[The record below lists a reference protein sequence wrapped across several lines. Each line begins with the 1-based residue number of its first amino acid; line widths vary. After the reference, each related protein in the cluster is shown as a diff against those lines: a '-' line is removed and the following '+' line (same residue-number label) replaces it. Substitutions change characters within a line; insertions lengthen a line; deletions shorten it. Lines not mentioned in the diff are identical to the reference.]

1 MFNNKQPSVMAHSF
15 AMTQRPDVPRSVI
28 DRNSGYKTTFD
39 AGYLIPHFVDEVLPG
54 DTIKLNATLFARL
67 ATPIFPLMDNLR
79 LTTFYFFVPCR
90 LLWANWEKFMGAQD
104 NPGDSTDYL
113 VPVMAGTAADPHTIN
128 VGDLGDY
135 FGLPTG
141 VPTTGGINALP
152 FRAYN
157 LIWNEWFRDENLQ
170 DSAVVGSGDAPSDWS
185 FYRLRRRGKRHDYF
199 TSCLPW
205 PQKGDP
211 VQLPLGQTAPVMFP
225 TSTGGVSS
233 TLSVWRGVTGSQ
245 DPHSPDYTLVNASGS
260 ALGLSGAPVSV
271 DAALINQGNAYADL
285 SSATA
290 ATINQIRQAFQIQK
304 LLERDARGGTRYTEM
319 LRSHFGVMPP
329 DFRLQRPEY
338 LGGHVSSVSVDAVQQ
353 TSASAI
359 SGSTSP
365 LGTLAGVG
373 TVITGRGDG
382 FVYSA
387 TEHGYIIGLCS
398 VQADLTYQQG
408 LSRMWS
414 RSTRYDFYFPVFS
427 HLGEQ
432 AVLNKELY
440 YQGTSADNDV
450 FGYQER
456 WSEYRYRNSLVTGQF
471 RSSYAQSLDAWHL
484 SQYFSSL
491 PTLSS
496 SFIEDNPPVDR
507 VLAVGTAAGGAQFLL
522 DAYYKLRCARPLPM
536 FSTPG
541 LVDHF

>member
-1 MFNNKQPSVMAHSF
+1 MLNHHNRSVMAHSF
-15 AMTQRPDVPRSVI
+15 SMTARPDVPRSVI

-39 AGYLIPHFVDEVLPG
+39 AGYLIPHFVDEMLPG
-54 DTIKLNATLFARL
+54 DSFKLKATMFARL
-67 ATPIFPLMDNLR
+67 ATPIYPIMDNLR
-79 LTTFYFFVPCR
+79 LSTFYFFVPCR
-90 LLWANWEKFMGAQD
+90 LLWDNWEKFMGSQD
-104 NPGDSTDYL
+104 KPGDSTDYL
-113 VPVMAGTAADPHTIN
+113 VPVMYGTAADPRTIN

-141 VPTTGGINALP
+141 VPTSGGINALP

-170 DSAVVGSGDAPSDWS
+170 DSAVVDTSDTASGWASY
-185 FYRLRRRGKRHDYF
+185 FLRRRGKRHDYF

-245 DPHSPDYTLVNASGS
+245 DPHSPDYKLVNASGS

-271 DAALINQGNAYADL
+271 DAALINQGDAYADL

-338 LGGHVSSVSVDAVQQ
+338 LGGTSVPVQVDAVQQ
-353 TSASAI
+353 LSASSI
-359 SGSTSP
+359 TGSTSP
-365 LGTLAGVG
+365 LGTLGGVG
-373 TVITGRGDG
+373 TVVAHEGNG
-382 FVYSA
+382 FSYSA
-387 TEHGYIIGLCS
+387 TEHGYVIGLCS

-408 LSRMWS
+408 LNKLWS
-414 RSTRYDFYFPVFS
+414 RQTRYDFYFPVFS

-432 AVLNKELY
+432 AVLNKEIY
-440 YQGTSADNDV
+440 FQGTSADNDV

-456 WSEYRYRNSLVTGQF
+456 WSEYRYRNSLITGQF
-471 RSSYAQSLDAWHL
+471 RSTYVDPLDAWHL
-484 SQYFSSL
+484 SQKFDSL
-491 PTLSS
+491 PTLND
-496 SFIEDNPPVDR
+496 SFIQDNPPVDR
-507 VLAVGTAAGGAQFLL
+507 VIAVGSAAGGAQFLL
-522 DAYYKLRCARPLPM
+522 DAYYQLRCARPLPM